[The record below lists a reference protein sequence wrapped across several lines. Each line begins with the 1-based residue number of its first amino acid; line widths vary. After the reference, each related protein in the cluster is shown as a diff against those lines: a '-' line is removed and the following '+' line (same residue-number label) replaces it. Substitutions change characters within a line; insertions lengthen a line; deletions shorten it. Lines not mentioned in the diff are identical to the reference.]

1 MNLLINYYRDKNE
14 ARRRE
19 LDLCLDINLKDKNF
33 SKMIV
38 ASLVE
43 LPISENESYTKNS
56 TIDGLII
63 CIPKERPTF
72 KELFEIANKYA
83 DPKGI
88 TVIANSDITFDDSI
102 KLAERHLKPNQCYAL
117 SRWDVDPN
125 GDATLHNHSDSQDT
139 WIFRGLIKN
148 VPDCDFTLGTPGCDN
163 AIAERLERAG
173 YDVKNPSVSIKT
185 YHYHISNI
193 RNYQCP
199 KPYKFVTPHMI

>member
-19 LDLCLDINLKDKNF
+19 LDLCFDINLKDKNF
-33 SKMIV
+33 SKVIV
-38 ASLVE
+38 VTEVE
-43 LPISENESYTKNS
+43 DFSNISG
-56 TIDGLII
+56 DFII
-63 CIPKERPTF
+63 EPKSRPTF
-72 KELFEIANKYA
+72 KELFKIANGYS
-83 DPKGI
+83 DPKTI
-88 TVIANSDITFDDSI
+88 TVITNSDITFDDSI
-102 KLAERHLKPNQCYAL
+102 RLASIHLKPNQCYAL

-199 KPYKFVTPHMI
+199 KPYKFITPHMI